1 MRYLLCAVTVAL
13 LIVPL
18 RAEEPQPV
26 AVPYKLTDT
35 KHIMVRIKLN
45 GKGPFNF
52 IVDTGAP
59 ALFVATAV
67 AKKAGVEPEKDGWA
81 KFDKV
86 ELEGGLVLDK
96 VAARIEDPFQLKGM
110 NGMGLAGVE
119 LHGMM
124 GYTVLAKFK
133 IQYDLTSDKLLF
145 TPLKFDPPPPV
156 SLRDDKGGSLS
167 GLELIGDI
175 LKFASKL
182 LGFEGPPQRKPRG
195 FLGLDL
201 DRTDGHLLVKSVLEG
216 SPAAK
221 AGLKAGDQLKRF
233 GSDDVDTVGE
243 VTRRAA
249 KKQPGDEV
257 TLTIERDGMEQKLT
271 LKLGRG
277 L

>member
-1 MRYLLCAVTVAL
+1 MRYLFCAFTAAL
-13 LIVPL
+13 LVVPL

-26 AVPYKLTDT
+26 AVPFKLTDT
-35 KHIMVRIKLN
+35 KHIMVRLKLN

-67 AKKAGVEPEKDGWA
+67 AKKAGVEPDKDGWG

-86 ELEGGLVLDK
+86 ELEGGVLLEK
-96 VAARIEDPFQLKGM
+96 FSARIEDPFQLKGM

-133 IQYDLTSDKLLF
+133 IQFDLTSDKLLF
-145 TPLKFDPPPPV
+145 TPLKFDPPAPE
-156 SLRDDKGGSLS
+156 SLRDEKGGSLG

-182 LGFEGPPQRKPRG
+182 LGFQGPPERKPRG

-201 DRTDGHLLVKSVLEG
+201 ERTDGRLLVKSVLDG

-221 AGLKAGDQLKRF
+221 AGLKAGDKVTRF
-233 GSDDVDTVGE
+233 GSDQVDTVGE

-249 KKQPGDEV
+249 KKLPGDEI
-257 TLTIERDGMEQKLT
+257 TITIERDGKEQKLA

>member
-1 MRYLLCAVTVAL
+1 MRYLFCAVAAAL

-18 RAEEPQPV
+18 QAEEPQST

-35 KHIMVRIKLN
+35 KHIMVRLKLN

-59 ALFVATAV
+59 ALFVSTAA
-67 AKKAGVEPEKDGWA
+67 AKKAGVEADKEGWA
-81 KFDKV
+81 KIDKV
-86 ELEGGLVLDK
+86 ELEGGVKLEK
-96 VAARIEDPFQLKGM
+96 VSARVEDPFQLKGM
-110 NGMGLAGVE
+110 NSMGLAGVE

-124 GYTVLAKFK
+124 GYNVLAKFK

-145 TPLKFDPPPPV
+145 TPLKFDPPAPV
-156 SLRDDKGGSLS
+156 SLRDDKGGSLG

-182 LGFEGPPQRKPRG
+182 LGFEGPPDRKPRG
-195 FLGLDL
+195 FVGFDL
-201 DRTDGHLLVKSVLEG
+201 ERTDGKLLVKSVLEG

-221 AGLKAGDQLKRF
+221 AGLKAGDHIKRF
-233 GSDDVDTVGE
+233 GSDEVDLVREVVKLVG
-243 VTRRAA
+243 
-249 KKQPGDEV
+249 KKQPGAEV
-257 TLTIERDGMEQKLT
+257 TITIERDGKEQKLT